1 SRRIFKDEDNYSKT
15 VAIPGAVRKTLD
27 DAPGGGE
34 MVTFERPDGTFFHVV
49 YGQREREVEAKTPPT
64 ATHDSQDPF
73 NTPFEKPRKGQ
84 FQSNFNFVHSD
95 ILYLPQFP
103 QMDALTFMHLDL
115 GKEYTDFHTFFLQ
128 RASPTLMGHQY
139 LAKRGW
145 KSVWGVGR
153 HILGSQIFDYLY
165 DSSKFRIEHYA
176 DGDVV
181 NCDNATR
188 REPVGPLSVWGPEL
202 PRDFWG

>member
-1 SRRIFKDEDNYSKT
+1 SRRIFKDEDNYAKPA
-15 VAIPGAVRKTLD
+15 AIPGAARKTLD
-27 DAPGGGE
+27 DAPRGGE
-34 MVTFERPDGTFFHVV
+34 MVTFERPNGTFVH
-49 YGQREREVEAKTPPT
+49 G
-64 ATHDSQDPF
+64 PF

-84 FQSNFNFVHSD
+84 FQRYRDGPALVHKLGHYRYVCKEFEMELEFYT
-95 ILYLPQFP
+95 IP
-103 QMDALTFMHLDL
+103 QMNIMTFMHLDL
-115 GKEYTDFHTFFLQ
+115 GEEYTGHHTFFLQ
-128 RASPTLMGHQY
+128 AGVANSGQDLMGQQY

-165 DSSKFRIEHYA
+165 DSSKFKIEHYA